1 MEDPLSGG
9 THRSV
14 LNDLGNLRVF
24 VAVVEASSFTEAGRK
39 LQIVP
44 STVSKHIAALEAR
57 IKGQLIIRSTQR
69 LSVTEL
75 GRRFYERCVAILQ
88 EVENAENEIGDY
100 QAEPQ
105 GLLRVSAA
113 TVLATRHLMP
123 LLSSFLDRH
132 PKVKL
137 ELTLTT
143 VTEDLVAD
151 GIDVAIRISN
161 NLDPNLVAV
170 KLAPNIRVFCASPK
184 YLEREGYPATVADLT
199 AHNCLAIRNVFQSS
213 AWPMRKD
220 DGSFENIVVGGNFS
234 TNNGDILRQALLAG
248 LGIGHLARFMVHDHI
263 ESGELVELFPE
274 SRTVASHIYAVFPKR
289 RDLPLKT
296 RAFIDHMRAEFRT
309 AIAWADPLSSTL
321 E

>member
-1 MEDPLSGG
+1 MEDPLAGG
-9 THRSV
+9 SHRSV
-14 LNDLGNLRVF
+14 LNDLATLRIF
-24 VAVVEASSFTEAGRK
+24 VAVVEASSFTEAGRR

-44 STVSKHIAALEAR
+44 STVSKHIAALETR

-75 GRRFYERCVAILQ
+75 GRRFYERCVAILL
-88 EVENAENEIGDY
+88 EVENAESEIGAY

-123 LLSSFLDRH
+123 LLTSFVDRN

-137 ELTLTT
+137 DLSLTT

-170 KLAPNIRVFCASPK
+170 KLAPNIRVYCVSPE
-184 YLEREGYPATVADLT
+184 YLRREGRPASVADLT
-199 AHNCLAIRNVFQSS
+199 SHNCLAIRNVNQSS
-213 AWPMRKD
+213 AWPMRRD
-220 DGSFENIVVGGNFS
+220 DGSFEHIVVSGNFV
-234 TNNGDILRQALLAG
+234 TNNGDMLRQALLAG
-248 LGIGHLARFMVHDHI
+248 WGIGHLARFMVHDHL
-263 ESGELVELFPE
+263 ETGELVELFPE
-274 SRTVASHIYAVFPKR
+274 SRTVASHIYVVFQKR
-289 RDLPLKT
+289 RNLPLKT
-296 RAFIDHMRAEFRT
+296 RAFVDHMRAEFRN
-309 AIAWADPLSSTL
+309 AIPWADPVFSNM